1 MAVTAI
7 VLIVVAAGVAANF
20 SPLRTPND
28 GVYYVAAAQALVET
42 GAHVDATV
50 VPHGLPI
57 TRQNG
62 IVYVLAVMMGIAG
75 AAWPVLYVLAVAML
89 WATAIIVMARF
100 YRELRRGADPD
111 PWTRREA
118 WLLAGLTCLHYDLWN
133 DSTSFM
139 NEGIYVP
146 VFFALAAE
154 TGRRLI
160 GVRTGAEATAALGG
174 MSRWAAMT
182 GLVFLLAGLFFRN
195 QHVVLLALVA
205 AAGPSLRNHRLLG
218 LAAPLA
224 AVAAFAVYVAW
235 LPAPV
240 TDAYLAT
247 VTGAESIEL
256 ADAAYALA
264 MFTGPLSL
272 TKVLPYDHPLTIVTA
287 LVMAVATIAGL
298 RQMWRRHRVLSGA
311 LAVYLAGTAVFLVM
325 LPFTYTRYYALA
337 NLPLIAAWST
347 LLPTRAASAR
357 WLSVPAAI
365 IAMVVVLYV
374 RSYLSGEK
382 REQAYPQLVAHQRAA
397 LLIGDALVYSSQP
410 RMVFWVLGVPACGG
424 PPDACAVARGVEAGT
439 PAVFIGREDEIEGQH
454 GLRGHVL
461 TRALT
466 EPSAGYAAWLVARVP
481 Q

>member
-1 MAVTAI
+1 MAITAI
-7 VLIVVAAGVAANF
+7 VLIVVAAGVALNF
-20 SPLRTPND
+20 SSLRTPND

-50 VPHGLPI
+50 VPYGLPI

-62 IVYVLAVMMGIAG
+62 IVYVLAAMMGIAG
-75 AAWPVLYVLAVAML
+75 PAWPVLYVLAVAML
-89 WATAIIVMARF
+89 WAAAIIVMARF
-100 YRELRRGADPD
+100 YRELRRGVAAD

-118 WLLAGLTCLHYDLWN
+118 WVLAGLTCLHYDLWN

-160 GVRTGAEATAALGG
+160 GVRTRAEATAALGG
-174 MSRWAAMT
+174 MSRWAGMT

-195 QHVVLLALVA
+195 QHVVLLALIA
-205 AAGPSLRNHRLLG
+205 AAGLSLRNHRLLA
-218 LAAPLA
+218 LAAPA
-224 AVAAFAVYVAW
+224 AVAAFAAYVAW

-247 VTGAESIEL
+247 VTSAESFEL

-264 MFTGPLSL
+264 IVTGPLSL
-272 TKVLPYDHPLTIVTA
+272 TKMLPYDHPLTVVTA

-298 RQMWRRHRVLSGA
+298 RQTWRRDRVLSGA
-311 LAVYLAGTAVFLVM
+311 LALYLAGTAVFLVM
-325 LPFTYTRYYALA
+325 LPFAYTRYYALA
-337 NLPLIAAWST
+337 NLPLIAAWSM

-357 WLSVPAAI
+357 WLAVPVAV
-365 IAMVVVLYV
+365 IAMVCVLYV
-374 RSYLSGEK
+374 RSYFSGEK

-410 RMVFWVLGVPACGG
+410 RMVAWVLGVPACGA
-424 PPDACAVARGVEAGT
+424 PPDACAAARGVEAGT
-439 PAVFIGREDEIEGQH
+439 PAVFIGRKDELEGQH
-454 GLRGHVL
+454 GLHDYVL

-466 EPSAGYAAWLVARVP
+466 ETSDGYAAWLVARAT